1 MDRQA
6 HPSLRRTKG
15 RAPNF
20 QQLAKENVS
29 KKCPSKISSEQ
40 PTSRNL
46 LIIKQASTRIR
57 TGDLLITN
65 RATKVVVVRIRSE
78 PGQLGGIC
86 LVTFDPATRAASI
99 APVLFLAESTSLH
112 VLLLLTLY
120 RETGRWEF

>member
-65 RATKVVVVRIRSE
+65 QLHYRCAMLASLPF
-78 PGQLGGIC
+78 PGAFAGGWAQALRPPNLFAGIFFFGEEHAC
-86 LVTFDPATRAASI
+86 RPARGQ
-99 APVLFLAESTSLH
+99 
-112 VLLLLTLY
+112 Y
-120 RETGRWEF
+120 